1 PAVRSAAAGYG
12 GQRRLNA
19 PSGSAPEHGDAGAT
33 STAQV
38 ALFDLDGTLTRRD
51 TLTQYVAGFLR
62 RHPWRALRLPL
73 AFPALLRF
81 VLGRSDR
88 GRLKAS
94 LLRSVLGDLT
104 RADLESWT
112 QAFVARVAERGVFQ
126 EARDALTRHRERG
139 DTLALL
145 SASPDLYVPALGA
158 ALGIADVTCT
168 GLAWRDERLSG
179 GLTTPNRRGMEK
191 VRCLEA
197 LRQRYPGRA
206 VVAYG
211 NAASD
216 LPHLGLADTGV
227 LVNGDRRARAA
238 AAGLNISTVSWR

>member
-1 PAVRSAAAGYG
+1 
-12 GQRRLNA
+12 
-19 PSGSAPEHGDAGAT
+19 
-33 STAQV
+33 
-38 ALFDLDGTLTRRD
+38 
-51 TLTQYVAGFLR
+51 
-62 RHPWRALRLPL
+62 
-73 AFPALLRF
+73 
-81 VLGRSDR
+81 
-88 GRLKAS
+88 
-94 LLRSVLGDLT
+94 
-104 RADLESWT
+104 
-112 QAFVARVAERGVFQ
+112 
-126 EARDALTRHRERG
+126 
-139 DTLALL
+139 LL

-168 GLAWRDERLSG
+168 GLAWRAERLSG